1 MGVESKTSERLQ
13 KLLARHGLGSR
24 RQIEDWILAGRVL
37 LNGAPAQLGDRF
49 SPGDRLVV
57 DGKDLTSRLA
67 VEATGRVLVYHKAA
81 GEALAADDSEE
92 GGSLLDRLPAVRGAR
107 WLAINPM
114 NVADTGLLLLS
125 NDGRLVN
132 ALKRRSPAIAASYMV
147 RVHVPG
153 REEGE
158 LPELATSVTHDD
170 REIEF
175 TAVKAAGGEGANLW
189 YRVDAAH
196 ADRRVAVRSL
206 FEAQGL
212 KVSRL
217 IQVSY
222 GAIELPQELPRGRHR
237 ELSSDQTAALYSL
250 AHVEVV
256 KPPVRTRKPSQSRPP
271 PDRRGGPRGRKG

>member
-1 MGVESKTSERLQ
+1 MSERLQ

-24 RQIEDWILAGRVL
+24 RQIEDWIAAGRVL
-37 LNGAPAQLGDRF
+37 LNGSPAQLGDRF
-49 SPGDRLVV
+49 TPGDRLVV
-57 DGKDLTSRLA
+57 DGRDLTGKLA
-67 VEATGRVLVYHKAA
+67 VESTGRVIAYHKTV
-81 GEALAADDSEE
+81 GEVVATVE
-92 GGSLLDRLPAVRGAR
+92 GEDATSLLDKLPAVRGSR

-132 ALKRRSPAIAASYMV
+132 ELKRRSPVIPASYMV

-158 LPELATSVTHDD
+158 VPEIAPRVMHDD
-170 REIEF
+170 REVVF
-175 TAVKAAGGEGANLW
+175 TAVVLTGGEGANLW
-189 YRVDAAH
+189 YRVDSAH
-196 ADRRVAVRSL
+196 ADRRIAVRSL
-206 FEAQGL
+206 FEAQGF

-222 GAIELPQELPRGRHR
+222 GNLELPADLPRGRHR
-237 ELSSDQTAALYSL
+237 ELSNDQVGTLYTLVGL
-250 AHVEVV
+250 ADVT
-256 KPPVRTRKPSQSRPP
+256 PAPVSRKASRTKPP

>member
-1 MGVESKTSERLQ
+1 MSERLQ

-24 RQIEDWILAGRVL
+24 RQIEEWILSGRIL

-57 DGKDLTSRLA
+57 DGKDLTGRLA
-67 VEATGRVLVYHKAA
+67 VEAPGRVLVYHKAA
-81 GEALAADDSEE
+81 GEVLTAGDSDGEP
-92 GGSLLDRLPAVRGAR
+92 SLLDRLPDVRGAR

-114 NVADTGLLLLS
+114 NAADSGLLLLS

-132 ALKRRSPAIAASYMV
+132 ALKRRSPALPASYMV
-147 RVHVPG
+147 RVHAPG

-158 LPELATSVTHDD
+158 VPEVSTRVLHDD
-170 REIEF
+170 REVEF
-175 TAVKAAGGEGANLW
+175 IAVTLTGGEGANLW
-189 YRVDAAH
+189 YRVDSAH
-196 ADRRVAVRSL
+196 ADRRIAVRSL
-206 FEAQGL
+206 FESQGL

-222 GAIELPQELPRGRHR
+222 GDLQLAEDLPRGRHR
-237 ELSSDQTAALYSL
+237 ELTGEQVAALYAIVGLKETAPAPAS
-250 AHVEVV
+250 
-256 KPPVRTRKPSQSRPP
+256 RKPSRSRPP

>member
-1 MGVESKTSERLQ
+1 MGIAPISERLQ

-24 RQIEDWILAGRVL
+24 RQIEEWILAGRVL
-37 LNGAPAQLGDRF
+37 LNGTPAQLGDRF
-49 SPGDRLVV
+49 TPGDRLVV
-57 DGKDLTSRLA
+57 DGKDLTGRLSL
-67 VEATGRVLVYHKAA
+67 EAPGRVLAYHKTA
-81 GEALAADDSEE
+81 GEVVTANEGEE
-92 GGSLLDRLPAVRGAR
+92 GGSLLARLPAVRGAR

-114 NVADTGLLLLS
+114 NAADTGLLLLS

-158 LPELATSVTHDD
+158 VPEIATRVQHDD
-170 REIEF
+170 REVEF
-175 TAVKAAGGEGANLW
+175 TAVTLTGGEGANLW
-189 YRVDAAH
+189 YRVDSAH
-196 ADRRVAVRSL
+196 ADRRIAVRSL
-206 FEAQGL
+206 FESQGF

-222 GAIELPQELPRGRHR
+222 GAIELPQDLPRGRHR
-237 ELSSDQTAALYSL
+237 ELSADQAAALYSL
-250 AHVEVV
+250 VGLKEVS
-256 KPPVRTRKPSQSRPP
+256 PAPLSRKPSRSRPP

>member
-1 MGVESKTSERLQ
+1 MSERLQ

-24 RQIEDWILAGRVL
+24 RQIEDWIAAGRVL
-37 LNGAPAQLGDRF
+37 LNGSPAQLGDRF
-49 SPGDRLVV
+49 TPGDRLVV
-57 DGKDLTSRLA
+57 DGRDLTGKLA
-67 VEATGRVLVYHKAA
+67 VESTGRVIAYHKMV
-81 GEALAADDSEE
+81 GEVVATSEGDDAT
-92 GGSLLDRLPAVRGAR
+92 SLLDKLPAVRGSR

-114 NVADTGLLLLS
+114 NVSDTGLLLLS

-132 ALKRRSPAIAASYMV
+132 ALKRRSPAIPASYMV

-158 LPELATSVTHDD
+158 VPEIAPRVMHDD

-175 TAVKAAGGEGANLW
+175 AAVVLTGGEGANLW
-189 YRVDAAH
+189 YRVDSAH
-196 ADRRVAVRSL
+196 ADRRIAVRSL
-206 FEAQGL
+206 FEAQGF

-222 GAIELPQELPRGRHR
+222 GNIELPEDLPRGRHR
-237 ELSSDQTAALYSL
+237 ELTNDQVGTLYTLVGL
-250 AHVEVV
+250 ADVT
-256 KPPVRTRKPSQSRPP
+256 PTPVSRKASRSKPP